1 MNLRL
6 ENKLVLVTASTG
18 GIGRAIAQYLVGEGA
33 RVVINGL
40 TGKSANAAIS
50 SMRRVNPEAWLEP
63 LVADSSQPVG
73 AETTIDR
80 FPATDILVNNL
91 GICESVGFFEET
103 GGIVRSV
110 F

>member
-1 MNLRL
+1 M
-6 ENKLVLVTASTG
+6 TASSG
-18 GIGRAIAQYLVGEGA
+18 GIGRAIAQSLAGEGA
-33 RVVINGL
+33 RVIINGL
-40 TGKSANAAIS
+40 TEKSVNAAIS

-63 LVADSSQPVG
+63 LVADSSQPAG

-91 GICESVGFFEET
+91 GIYEPVGFFEEI